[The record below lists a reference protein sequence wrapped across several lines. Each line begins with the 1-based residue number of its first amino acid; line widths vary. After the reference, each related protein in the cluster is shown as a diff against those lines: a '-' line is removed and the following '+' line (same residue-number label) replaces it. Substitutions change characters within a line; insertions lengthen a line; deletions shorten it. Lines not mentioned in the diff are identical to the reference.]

1 MIIMKIQLKDREIE
15 LPDKIYL
22 DQLIKLDLSKLET
35 IDKVDTSNMNEM
47 KSLIAWFLDFFK
59 VLEIKERFT
68 IDDFAQM
75 SKSGKLQEWVKTLA
89 SGFQTSN

>member
-1 MIIMKIQLKDREIE
+1 MKIQLKDRTIE

-22 DQLIKLDLSKLET
+22 DQLIHLDLSKLET
-35 IDKVDTSNMNEM
+35 IDKVDMSNMNEM
-47 KSLIAWFLDFFK
+47 KDLIAWFLDFFK
-59 VLEIKERFT
+59 VLEVKERFT

-75 SKSGKLQEWVKTLA
+75 SKSGKLQEWVASLA

>member
-1 MIIMKIQLKDREIE
+1 MKIQLKDRTIE

-22 DQLIKLDLSKLET
+22 DQLIHLDLSKLET
-35 IDKVDTSNMNEM
+35 IDKVDMSNMNEM
-47 KSLIAWFLDFFK
+47 KGLITWFLDFFQ

-75 SKSGKLQEWVKTLA
+75 SKSGKLQEWVASLA